1 MLFLPNRFGRQPRSC
16 AMNIGDWRIH
26 ADTNEIVRGGV
37 AVRVEPKAMDVLV
50 TLARAGGR
58 VVTRDELLAAVW
70 PGVIVGDEAITQ
82 AVIKLRRALRDDSR
96 APRYIETI
104 PKRGYRLVA
113 AVSGDDSPA
122 PRALSARRWSAPR
135 APMLAFVAGLVLVV
149 GIMAGSEAPDV
160 RPAAVA
166 PNAEAQD
173 LFERG
178 QARLL
183 ARTAGE
189 NQEARALFRAAI
201 ERDPTFA
208 RAYAGLAMTYALD
221 SRLGGDDGA
230 ARALELAETARLID
244 PGSPDVYWVLGF
256 VHAQERRHREAIRA
270 LRRAIQLDGT
280 FADAYALL
288 GGIYTYMGRPDESIP
303 LLRTAMRL
311 RPEGGY
317 LYFLLLGRAYL
328 FQGDV
333 EQALINLRAAA
344 MRNPVDVET
353 RAYLAAALA
362 AAGDD
367 AKARWETV
375 EIRALRPDFS
385 TSAWL
390 ATYPMADA
398 RQEERLASL
407 LAHAGL

>member
-1 MLFLPNRFGRQPRSC
+1 MLFLRNRFGGNARSG
-16 AMNIGDWRIH
+16 AMRIGDWRIH
-26 ADTNEIVRGGV
+26 ADTNEIARGDV
-37 AVRVEPKAMDVLV
+37 VVRVEPKVMDVLV
-50 TLARAGGR
+50 TLARAGER
-58 VVTRDELLAAVW
+58 VVTREELLAAVW
-70 PGVIVGDEAITQ
+70 PGVVVGDEAITQ
-82 AVIKLRRALRDDSR
+82 AIIKLRRALRDDSR

-113 AVSGDDSPA
+113 AVSHGELRA
-122 PRALSARRWSAPR
+122 PRPAVPSRWAALRV
-135 APMLAFVAGLVLVV
+135 PMLAFAAGLLVV
-149 GIMAGSEAPDV
+149 GIKADSDPPDV
-160 RPAAVA
+160 RMASVA
-166 PNAEAQD
+166 RNAEAQA
-173 LFERG
+173 LLVRG

-183 ARTAGE
+183 ARTAAE
-189 NQEARALFRAAI
+189 NQEARALFREAI
-201 ERDPTFA
+201 DRDPTFA

-221 SRLGGDDGA
+221 SRLGGEDGA

-244 PGSPDVYWVLGF
+244 PASPDVHWVLGF
-256 VHAQERRHREAIRA
+256 VHAQERRHREAIAA
-270 LRRAIQLDGT
+270 LRRAIQLDDT

-288 GGIYTYMGRPDESIP
+288 GGIYTYIGRPDESIP

-311 RPEGGY
+311 RPDGGY

-328 FQGDV
+328 FQGDL

-362 AAGDD
+362 ANGDE

-398 RQEERLASL
+398 RQEQRLASL